1 MKRKRISKKM
11 LYTILGVLTIFV
23 STLTVAYSVLSA
35 TLNITGRAA
44 VTNSSWNI
52 TVSKRDVLE
61 SVGYSEEE
69 LERILSFLDGK
80 RIYNGIV
87 LKSAEL
93 IKEPTIS
100 GTTISDLKIAFNK
113 PGDVLALMYN
123 VTNNGTIPAKIESI
137 VQNTPSFSSSI
148 NNEYDIEL
156 ISSAFSYDN
165 NLEKTD
171 GEDINEGY
179 ILCPGE
185 TIILWFTA
193 LYDEDATEVPS
204 GDVTIS
210 NLGGT
215 VNFVQTN
222 KNACVN

>member
-156 ISSAFSYDN
+156 ISSAFSFCPIS
-165 NLEKTD
+165 E
-171 GEDINEGY
+171 Y
-179 ILCPGE
+179 I
-185 TIILWFTA
+185 
-193 LYDEDATEVPS
+193 
-204 GDVTIS
+204 
-210 NLGGT
+210 T
-215 VNFVQTN
+215 VNISFAQLRQRCSVERDKISPQSSRASS
-222 KNACVN
+222 KYSSLFSEFLPFHQRSDARS